1 MRGFKLLILA
11 ALLSPAAANA
21 QPAAQC
27 MPGPD
32 RPVVTQDIAE
42 GGLVAQYIRP
52 EGATGRLPA
61 LIVLGGSEGGTN
73 WVRRTGA
80 LFAAQ
85 GYAVLALSY
94 FRADGLPPGLELI
107 PLEYFG
113 RGLSWLAAQPGVDPG
128 RMGIYG
134 LSKGSEAALLT
145 ATRHAEIRAVIAAS
159 PSHVV
164 WPGLSNPFAPQS
176 SWSENGAGVP
186 FVPYDIS
193 RGFTSIFA
201 IFQNSL
207 PNVAQHPNAVIP
219 VERINGPVLLVSGE
233 ADGLWPAKT
242 MADAIAARLRA
253 NNFRHRVQNLSYPG
267 GGHMTP
273 TPPALGPTTPA
284 SLAQMGGTVES
295 NDRARAAAW
304 PAMLC
309 FLRVTLTPAPERRP
323 RR

>member
-1 MRGFKLLILA
+1 MRKYLLGLMAWLLPVTA
-11 ALLSPAAANA
+11 AA
-21 QPAAQC
+21 QPAPRCAL
-27 MPGPD
+27 PAD

-52 EGATGRLPA
+52 QGDTTRLPA
-61 LIVLGGSEGGTN
+61 LIVLGGSEGGTR

-94 FRADGLPPGLELI
+94 FRADGLPQGLDMI

-113 RGLSWLAAQPGVDPG
+113 RGLTWLAAQPGVDRG
-128 RMGIYG
+128 RIGIYG
-134 LSKGSEAALLT
+134 ISKGSEAALLT
-145 ATRHAEIRAVIAAS
+145 ATRHSEIRAVIAAS

-164 WPGLSNPFAPQS
+164 WPGLSNPFVPQS

-186 FVPYDIS
+186 FVPYDMS
-193 RGFTSIFA
+193 QGFTSIFA
-201 IFQNSL
+201 IFNNSL
-207 PNVAQHPNAVIP
+207 PNAARTPAAIIP

-242 MADAIAARLRA
+242 MADAIVARLRA
-253 NNFRHRVQNLSYPG
+253 NNFRHRIENLSYPE

-273 TPPALGPTTPA
+273 TPPALGPTAPA
-284 SLAQMGGTVES
+284 STAQMGGTVEGT
-295 NDRARAAAW
+295 DRARAAAW

-309 FLRVTLTPAPERRP
+309 FLRDSLAARRA

>member
-1 MRGFKLLILA
+1 MRYLMLVLA
-11 ALLSPAAANA
+11 ALLWPAAANA
-21 QPAAQC
+21 QATTAAQC
-27 MPGPD
+27 TLGPD
-32 RPVVTQDIAE
+32 RPVITQDVSE
-42 GGLVAQYIRP
+42 NGLVAQYIRP
-52 EGATGRLPA
+52 EGAGPFPA
-61 LIVLGGSEGGTN
+61 LIVLGGSDGGTR
-73 WVRRTGA
+73 WVRQTGA

-94 FRADGLPPGLELI
+94 FRAEGLPRGLELI

-113 RGLSWLAAQPGVDPG
+113 RGLTWLAAQPGVD
-128 RMGIYG
+128 RNRIGIYG

-145 ATRHAEIRAVIAAS
+145 ATRNPGIRAVIAAS

-164 WPGLSNPFAPQS
+164 WPGLAQYFVLQS
-176 SWSENGAGVP
+176 SWSEGGAPVP
-186 FVPYDIS
+186 FVPYDMS

-219 VERINGPVLLVSGE
+219 VERINGPVMLLSGE

-253 NNFRHRVQNLSYPG
+253 GNFRHRVVNLSWPDA
-267 GGHMTP
+267 GHMTP

-284 SLAQMGGTVES
+284 SLAQMGGTVEGT
-295 NDRARAAAW
+295 DRARAAAW
-304 PAMLC
+304 PAMIC
-309 FLRVTLTPAPERRP
+309 FLREALAQPPARR
-323 RR
+323 RQ